1 MIEENQIH
9 NLEDQLLLIEQKTLL
24 PEYYFIK
31 TDRASMYASFEL
43 RSLYTSKKLY
53 EFVNKIKANQKFTIM
68 KIKFLK
74 NYHKNILAIAS
85 FIEKKDLSKT

>member
-1 MIEENQIH
+1 M
-9 NLEDQLLLIEQKTLL
+9 
-24 PEYYFIK
+24 K

-68 KIKFLK
+68 KNKIILK
-74 NYHKNILAIAS
+74 KLSQKYFSNS
-85 FIEKKDLSKT
+85 FVYRRKKGFSKT